1 MSKLITRVGM
11 LAAVGM
17 FAVALT
23 FGARQAFASTAT
35 AWCDT
40 PDNVC
45 RDDDDCY
52 GACYYFVGTVNGGG
66 CLPSGCCMCLY

>member
-40 PDNVC
+40 PDGVC
-45 RDDDDCY
+45 WENFHCEW
-52 GACYYFVGTVNGGG
+52 ACWYFVGTEDGGG

>member
-1 MSKLITRVGM
+1 MSKLITRVGI
-11 LAAVGM
+11 LVSVGV

-45 RDDDDCY
+45 RYDGDCY
-52 GACYYFVGTVNGGG
+52 GACLYFVGTQSGGA
-66 CLPSGCCMCLY
+66 CLWNGCCMCLY